1 MPSGSAWIGA
11 GLACWGGAKFCA
23 GSAVHRGASYTDVGS
38 QFTFDGDSGRGF
50 DASAAA
56 AATAAPATPGSSAC
70 WAVLAAST
78 ELQRAKASST
88 QLLHCDLSSVRLF
101 TGASRVCEMM
111 PLSSAKKRSASAALC
126 ATASSATA
134 RNLTTPT
141 HSSWCSLIRMVSS
154 ARERSTSRA
163 SAASAGSDSTSSIF
177 VASNSLSKRRL
188 RPHAGHRRHA
198 ALSASRFARSART
211 RDRARGAASAVATT
225 PRSEIQDGLQFCARR
240 AAPADAWSRCA
251 PPLGSSARF
260 VGVDGRA
267 RRCAWW
273 RGRFGHSGAFDC
285 YCGIVELRKQ
295 PTSVSCRHLFST
307 RALGVRIST
316 SRPGRITGAA
326 PGPCSAQKIL
336 RRPDGQSAPAPE
348 NWSSLPR
355 PTTRGPARFQKGA
368 SLRNMLY
375 GTENGRKRL
384 RK

>member
-1 MPSGSAWIGA
+1 MRKCSFPGVPASPLHCGFASGVLRRRFMPSGSAWIGA

-163 SAASAGSDSTSSIF
+163 SAASAGSDSTSSY
-177 VASNSLSKRRL
+177 S
-188 RPHAGHRRHA
+188 GCG
-198 ALSASRFARSART
+198 SAPGERF
-211 RDRARGAASAVATT
+211 SAV
-225 PRSEIQDGLQFCARR
+225 
-240 AAPADAWSRCA
+240 
-251 PPLGSSARF
+251 
-260 VGVDGRA
+260 
-267 RRCAWW
+267 
-273 RGRFGHSGAFDC
+273 
-285 YCGIVELRKQ
+285 
-295 PTSVSCRHLFST
+295 ST
-307 RALGVRIST
+307 
-316 SRPGRITGAA
+316 
-326 PGPCSAQKIL
+326 
-336 RRPDGQSAPAPE
+336 
-348 NWSSLPR
+348 
-355 PTTRGPARFQKGA
+355 
-368 SLRNMLY
+368 
-375 GTENGRKRL
+375 
-384 RK
+384 